1 MRKGGDG
8 WEIEE
13 DEDENGGR
21 GGGDLFV
28 DFVRGANASPE
39 ISAALP
45 RRLVSRGP
53 SPIAIGIPS
62 DERRRRGGL
71 IALASPSSH
80 NGRFSFHFGPQK
92 GSVKERPECT
102 G

>member
-28 DFVRGANASPE
+28 DFDFVRGANASPG

-62 DERRRRGGL
+62 GERRRR
-71 IALASPSSH
+71 AYRAPSSVESQWQIQLPFWTTE
-80 NGRFSFHFGPQK
+80 RFSQR
-92 GSVKERPECT
+92 EA
-102 G
+102 